1 MCPRQECS
9 TLHQTPPL
17 KLYGKMDPSMTRVG
31 VLARGLTITL
41 GKQLNL
47 FCMQLSRQ
55 KFG

>member
-1 MCPRQECS
+1 
-9 TLHQTPPL
+9 
-17 KLYGKMDPSMTRVG
+17 MDPSVTRVG

-47 FCMQLSRQ
+47 FWMQLNRQ

>member
-1 MCPRQECS
+1 MAMEVDMSQAGVLYTTPGS
-9 TLHQTPPL
+9 TSDQ
-17 KLYGKMDPSMTRVG
+17 VG